1 MASPQAVRKIAL
13 SLPGVRDQTSQAG
26 QPGERLVFSLE
37 IKGKDKGLAWSWLE
51 RTHPKKARVPN
62 RDVLAIRVASLQ
74 DKEAL
79 LAVDGEKFFTEP
91 HYNGYPA
98 VLVRLAEVSEAELR
112 KLLTDAW
119 ECTAPKEL
127 TGGAA
132 EAKPAKTAKTAK
144 TTKTT
149 KPAAKKTKPAAK
161 KAKKAKKTKP
171 AARPSATAPSASKRP
186 PAKQRPAASKSP
198 PAKHRP
204 AASK

>member
-1 MASPQAVRKIAL
+1 MASHQAVRKIAL

-37 IKGKDKGLAWSWLE
+37 LKGKDKSIAWSWLE
-51 RTHPKKARVPN
+51 RIHPKKARVPN

-127 TGGAA
+127 TGSVAK
-132 EAKPAKTAKTAK
+132 AKPAKTMAKIAKTAKTAK
-144 TTKTT
+144 TASAAKTAKKKPT
-149 KPAAKKTKPAAK
+149 AKQSATTPSVAKKPAAKQRAAASKQPA
-161 KAKKAKKTKP
+161 
-171 AARPSATAPSASKRP
+171 KRP
-186 PAKQRPAASKSP
+186 PAKQRPAASK
-198 PAKHRP
+198 
-204 AASK
+204 